1 MWVAFLAFSA
11 DQGSN
16 RQFNEALG
24 FGAATWFLAA
34 ALIVLLW
41 WSGKSEK
48 WTVGVPFLWWYPSY
62 ILMVYVVY

>member
-1 MWVAFLAFSA
+1 MWVAFLGFSA
-11 DQGSN
+11 DIGSN

-24 FGAATWFLAA
+24 IGAATWLVAA
-34 ALIVLLW
+34 AIVVLLW

-48 WTVGVPFLWWYPSY
+48 LTAAVPFVWWLPSY